1 VAVLYVPF
9 LQPVFNTV
17 TLRWAQWELMLPLI
31 FVPAVVAE
39 LTKWGTNLKAGRA
52 AR

>member
-1 VAVLYVPF
+1 

-17 TLRWAQWELMLPLI
+17 PLGLAQWELMLPLLFI
-31 FVPAVVAE
+31 PAVVAE
-39 LTKWGTNLKAGRA
+39 LTVQE